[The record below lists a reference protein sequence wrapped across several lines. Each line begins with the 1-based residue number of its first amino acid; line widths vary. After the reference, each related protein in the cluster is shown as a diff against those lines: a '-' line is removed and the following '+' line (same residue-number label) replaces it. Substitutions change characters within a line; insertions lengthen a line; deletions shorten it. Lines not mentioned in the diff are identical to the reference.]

1 MFLLLLFSVPFMDGW
16 FKYEKDFERAQKED
30 NRGVIFILHY
40 ESLKKVRSF
49 PNYLFFFNSQNEIL
63 LKNSYQINLVS

>member
-1 MFLLLLFSVPFMDGW
+1 MDGW

-30 NRGVIFILHY
+30 KRGVIFILHY
-40 ESLKKVRSF
+40 ESLKKVRNF
-49 PNYLFFFNSQNEIL
+49 LNVVFQIIFFFFNSQNEIL